1 MQLLNPYFLLFGVVL
16 AIPVIVHLFNLRKF
30 KTVYYSD
37 TSLLEEI
44 VLKSKKKRTLKELL
58 VLATRLL
65 LLAGLVISFAYP
77 FFGNQQ
83 KSQIGKEMIVVDNS
97 SSTAVY
103 SGEKSVFDEIKS
115 AVTEVSGNQFQFVS
129 NDKKVLN
136 ELNKESLVSLVNET
150 KNTVKQLRLKEI
162 NALALLK
169 EGTDEVTVFSPFP
182 KSFELDGLGE
192 RKLNLV
198 HFESKQVAKILID
211 TLWIEQ

>member
-83 KSQIGKEMIVVDNS
+83 NK
-97 SSTAVY
+97 
-103 SGEKSVFDEIKS
+103 KS
-115 AVTEVSGNQFQFVS
+115 AY
-129 NDKKVLN
+129 L
-136 ELNKESLVSLVNET
+136 
-150 KNTVKQLRLKEI
+150 I
-162 NALALLK
+162 NY
-169 EGTDEVTVFSPFP
+169 
-182 KSFELDGLGE
+182 GL
-192 RKLNLV
+192 
-198 HFESKQVAKILID
+198 
-211 TLWIEQ
+211 